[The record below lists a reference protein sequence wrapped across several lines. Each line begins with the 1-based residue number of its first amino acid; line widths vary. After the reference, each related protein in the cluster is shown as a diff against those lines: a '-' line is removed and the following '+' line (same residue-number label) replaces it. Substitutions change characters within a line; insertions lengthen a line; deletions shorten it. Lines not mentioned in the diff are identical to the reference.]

1 MQDAN
6 ASAKHEPAAES
17 GVPGTDHQ
25 PAGIDETLRAKFDHI
40 RALQEK
46 IFHAQCQ
53 QRPADPKAMA
63 GMAYEEIVAAFE
75 AKSVGQDEI
84 QSLMLQLTAA
94 MDDAT
99 KCFDST
105 NTA

>member
-53 QRPADPKAMA
+53 QLGVQRSRLISQTYI
-63 GMAYEEIVAAFE
+63 GSRV
-75 AKSVGQDEI
+75 
-84 QSLMLQLTAA
+84 
-94 MDDAT
+94 
-99 KCFDST
+99 
-105 NTA
+105 